1 MQLSEIE
8 AVIEDI
14 RQGKMV
20 VVMDD
25 EHRENEGDILIAS
38 ECITPEDVN
47 FMITHARG
55 LVCQTMTQ
63 KMAEQLELPMM
74 VRNNTEAFA
83 TNFSVSIEAA
93 KGVTTGISTYDR
105 ALTIRTAALSTAT
118 KDDVVSPGHIF
129 PVIAQHGGVLTRPG
143 HTEAGCDLARLAGL
157 RPSCAI
163 IEIMN
168 EDGSMARRPDLE
180 VFCQQ
185 HGLKLTTIEK
195 LIEYR
200 KAHDP
205 IVELELV
212 EPLTEVA

>member
-25 EHRENEGDILIAS
+25 ENRENEGDILIAS
-38 ECITPEDVN
+38 ECITPEDIN

-74 VRNNTEAFA
+74 VRDNTEAFA

-143 HTEAGCDLARLAGL
+143 HTEAGCDLARGW
-157 RPSCAI
+157 PVCV
-163 IEIMN
+163 
-168 EDGSMARRPDLE
+168 RR
-180 VFCQQ
+180 VRS
-185 HGLKLTTIEK
+185 LK
-195 LIEYR
+195 
-200 KAHDP
+200 
-205 IVELELV
+205 
-212 EPLTEVA
+212 